1 MYSTRK
7 ICKRVENV
15 LCYSIWVIKYYIPH
29 LMVLQQCWLAIL
41 KQIKDVDLNL
51 QEDNHSQYFIHGDV
65 ILMLST
71 ENWSIIIIIPK
82 ITLWPSEPTLLHYE
96 WLIVLLSDDR
106 GFRKSFIKYHS
117 QTEELHETRKCTL
130 FSKSKDKVVNYI
142 HQYVAYFVLIR
153 WPIRR
158 HIFFCLIHT
167 AVDKIGLIHHSSAVQ
182 NFIC

>member
-1 MYSTRK
+1 MYSNRK

-29 LMVLQQCWLAIL
+29 LMVLLQCWLAIL

-51 QEDNHSQYFIHGDV
+51 QEDNNSQNFIHGD
-65 ILMLST
+65 ITLMLST
-71 ENWSIIIIIPK
+71 ENWAIIIIIPK

-117 QTEELHETRKCTL
+117 Q
-130 FSKSKDKVVNYI
+130 KDKVVNYI
-142 HQYVAYFVLIR
+142 HQYVAYLVLIR

-158 HIFFCLIHT
+158 HIFFCLIHRL
-167 AVDKIGLIHHSSAVQ
+167 LIRIIFIIAAAL
-182 NFIC
+182 FICK

>member
-1 MYSTRK
+1 MYSSRK

-29 LMVLQQCWLAIL
+29 LMVLLQCWLAIL

-51 QEDNHSQYFIHGDV
+51 QEANISLENIGFAIFYPRWCK
-65 ILMLST
+65 LMLST

-117 QTEELHETRKCTL
+117 QKEELHETRKCTL
-130 FSKSKDKVVNYI
+130 SLNQRTKLLIISTAGALVVI
-142 HQYVAYFVLIR
+142 TV
-153 WPIRR
+153 
-158 HIFFCLIHT
+158 
-167 AVDKIGLIHHSSAVQ
+167 
-182 NFIC
+182 